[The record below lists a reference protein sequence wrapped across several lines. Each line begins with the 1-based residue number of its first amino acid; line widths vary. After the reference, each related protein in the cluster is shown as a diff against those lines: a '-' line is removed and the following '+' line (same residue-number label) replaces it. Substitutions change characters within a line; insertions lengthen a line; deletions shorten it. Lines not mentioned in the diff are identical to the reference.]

1 VQSILGTSH
10 LLLANGTGSRWLH
23 AHQPQLKTLS
33 DALYLTL
40 TTAIGRRTL
49 GEEYTDLLQIASSTS
64 RKPSAL
70 RRWGYVIAETAGWY
84 TLIHIL
90 WPRAR
95 RRLERNLEAANDERR
110 NGFREKC
117 LRTALAVVEN
127 TSSVHLA
134 LFYFLGTYY
143 SLPKRLFRIRYV

>member
-1 VQSILGTSH
+1 MC
-10 LLLANGTGSRWLH
+10 TGSRWLH
-23 AHQPQLKTLS
+23 SHRNLLKAIS

-49 GEEYTDLLQIASSTS
+49 GEEYTDIYQIASPTS
-64 RKPSAL
+64 REPSTI
-70 RRWGYVIAETAGWY
+70 RRWAYVIAETAGWY
-84 TLIHIL
+84 TLIHTI

-95 RRLERNLEAANDERR
+95 RRLERKLELADDENR
-110 NGFREKC
+110 NGFQEKC
-117 LRTALAVVEN
+117 IRAVLAVVGN

-143 SLPKRLFRIRYV
+143 SLPKRLFKIRYVYPL